1 MICDE
6 VIRTSGF
13 DRKLLNTKVN
23 RLLDILREYKP
34 EVIEK
39 EEINYNNRND
49 QNYVSWFK
57 EENEE
62 NANDSDPQVPTPFT
76 NKLWG

>member
-6 VIRTSGF
+6 TIRTTGF
-13 DRKLLNTKVN
+13 DRSLLATKVN

-49 QNYVSWFK
+49 TNYVSWYKVTFPHIK
-57 EENEE
+57 IIQTFMV
-62 NANDSDPQVPTPFT
+62 S
-76 NKLWG
+76 GRRRR